1 MKIVLKNITDICFSK
16 KGIALMVLL
25 AVVGVL
31 VMAFAGKN
39 DGTSDSSDGLG
50 ALDPDKYAREV
61 EERVETLCNRID
73 GVGSTYAV
81 VTLRGGYR
89 AIYATDM
96 QAGNSNS
103 KNQTV
108 ILGNG
113 SAEKGLLIGYENP
126 EITGIGI
133 VCSGGDDYNVR
144 KNIISVVS
152 SAFDVPSNK
161 IFVAGS

>member
-1 MKIVLKNITDICFSK
+1 MNGMLKNTINK
-16 KGIALMVLL
+16 KGGAKLYILVLAVAVIGISIMLL
-25 AVVGVL
+25 AKG
-31 VMAFAGKN
+31 G
-39 DGTSDSSDGLG
+39 DSQSGEESDFE
-50 ALDPDKYAREV
+50 ALDPAKYAEQI
-61 EERVETLCNRID
+61 EERVEELCNRVD
-73 GVGSTYAV
+73 GVSSTYAV
-81 VTLRGGYR
+81 VTLSGGYR

-96 QAGNSNS
+96 QSGSSNS

-126 EITGIGI
+126 EIAGIGI
-133 VCSGGDDYNVR
+133 VCSGGDDYNIR
-144 KNIISVVS
+144 KNIISVVA